1 MDQAKAIIAIY
12 TGNGKGK
19 TTAAMG
25 QIIRACGAGWRVGL
39 IRWLKD
45 ETSSEMAVLQQIPG
59 LMIKTASPGFKGFFS
74 DLSPVRQQTIVEESL
89 AAMTLG
95 EEWIK
100 NGDLN
105 LLVLDELMVAVDFKI
120 IAQDRVINLFNL
132 ARDKRVDLVVTG
144 RGSNAEIFEA
154 ADLITEM
161 KEVRHPYSSGY
172 PARHGYD
179 Y

>member
-1 MDQAKAIIAIY
+1 MDQTKSIIAIY

-19 TTAAMG
+19 TTAAVG
-25 QIIRACGAGWRVGL
+25 QIIRVCGAGWRVGL

-59 LMIKTASPGFKGFFS
+59 LTIKTASPGFKGFFS
-74 DLSPVRQQTIVEESL
+74 DLPAARQQTIVEESL
-89 AAMTLG
+89 AALALA
-95 EEWIK
+95 EEWLK
-100 NGDLN
+100 KGDLN

-120 IAQDRVINLFNL
+120 ITQERVIHLFNL
-132 ARDKRVDLVVTG
+132 ARDKAVDLVVTG
-144 RGSNAEIFEA
+144 RGSNTEIFKA

-161 KEVRHPYSSGY
+161 KEVKHPYTSGY
-172 PARHGYD
+172 PARRGYD